1 MRVSLLGGSIRYLF
15 VETEA
20 EEIIKNVS
28 DVDLEEARGDQ
39 KQAEALSKQNRA

>member
-1 MRVSLLGGSIRYLF
+1 MLGGRGRIRYLF

-28 DVDLEEARGDQ
+28 DVEQNEVRGDQ
-39 KQAEALSKQNRA
+39 EQAEALSKQKL

>member
-1 MRVSLLGGSIRYLF
+1 MLGGRGRIRYLF

-28 DVDLEEARGDQ
+28 DVEQNEVRGGPGASRSP
-39 KQAEALSKQNRA
+39 K